1 MLLFCSFSLVFQWRS
16 GKNFLPMFTKFGR
29 ILSYHED
36 LPPVKSHDSLIKWS
50 SEITWQLKIK
60 FLLPQC
66 LWSRR
71 LAEWWLVLRGSCLLR
86 SLDKLKTL
94 HIPKGLWAP
103 NLSGHVTKYNPYIST
118 TTAHDHQ
125 TWQDAELHGATPT
138 DKVTWP
144 VGRAFEWSRDKLKPL
159 HFF

>member
-94 HIPKGLWAP
+94 HLPKGLWAP
-103 NLSGHVTKYNPYIST
+103 NFPGHVTKQNHYIST
-118 TTAHDHQ
+118 TTVRMTTKLGRMLNYIEQLPPINLLDPLVVLLNDH
-125 TWQDAELHGATPT
+125 
-138 DKVTWP
+138 VTN
-144 VGRAFEWSRDKLKPL
+144 
-159 HFF
+159 